1 MVSREASA
9 RHHIL
14 LWATQQP
21 ERLSPAAQRLLEH
34 PENTLHFSVIS
45 LWEVGVK
52 RTLNHPDF
60 RFDPRV
66 LRESLLD
73 HGYLELVVSAEHALA
88 IDALPPL
95 HRDPF
100 DRFLL
105 CQALVEGLTLVTND
119 RLVTQYP
126 VPAFRV

>member
-1 MVSREASA
+1 MRLLLDT
-9 RHHIL
+9 HIL
-14 LWATQQP
+14 LWATHQP
-21 ERLSPAAQRLLEH
+21 ERLSVAAQHVLED
-34 PENTLHFSVIS
+34 PESTLYFSVIS

-52 RTLNHPDF
+52 RTLNRPDF
-60 RFDPRV
+60 RFDPRD

-88 IDALPPL
+88 IEALPPL

-105 CQALVEGLTLVTND
+105 CQARVEGLTLVTND
-119 RLVTQYP
+119 KLVTQYA
-126 VPAFRV
+126 VPTLRV